1 MKLVSNLRLRLSE
14 TQYVITIVSRTY
26 EKASM
31 DQYLAASISLR
42 CEKKIY
48 EDSYIDNLTG
58 KGSMNPHLKKMV
70 AKADEMSKEQKESIL
85 TSSLY
90 PIEKVDESQRFVY
103 LEQFGVSVFEGNVYN
118 GNLSEQEKLL
128 KSLIHYDGTL
138 VSVKTKSLETA
149 NKEDNFRV
157 TIDDEEA
164 VIDIGLKGK
173 AKASQSLFKE
183 IVIQDVQP
191 SPQNQEIMKTDVSG
205 DGWNLL
211 TNSQLNGPMKSLMGF
226 YGNKTDKNY
235 YLLTND
241 GIKRTELGE
250 AFGLYLYRDSSI
262 SFLPENSD
270 VCETAAQFL
279 LSSKKINEYKTKSLI
294 ELLSVVSAKTAL
306 DCANFILSIKDSRDI
321 AVFALNMLKKGTVK
335 GWTDESLSQMK
346 LFADQK
352 SLEIIYGIN
361 KSLFTLQ
368 DMLTMDKT
376 ILVPGDR
383 AKVVKHEKERNA
395 QIDFIKDVNGEVT
408 IKALREQSGKLK
420 SNDDVKEFRDLV
432 KKLIAH
438 SKESLLDAS
447 DDHINSVYRLAK
459 RLKGLIPSIE
469 KQISEQGANK

>member
-191 SPQNQEIMKTDVSG
+191 SPQNQEIMNGDKEMRKVRAVSRP
-205 DGWNLL
+205 
-211 TNSQLNGPMKSLMGF
+211 SESV
-226 YGNKTDKNY
+226 
-235 YLLTND
+235 
-241 GIKRTELGE
+241 
-250 AFGLYLYRDSSI
+250 I
-262 SFLPENSD
+262 SDEKL
-270 VCETAAQFL
+270 AA
-279 LSSKKINEYKTKSLI
+279 E
-294 ELLSVVSAKTAL
+294 
-306 DCANFILSIKDSRDI
+306 ILSFVEGKD
-321 AVFALNMLKKGTVK
+321 
-335 GWTDESLSQMK
+335 E
-346 LFADQK
+346 
-352 SLEIIYGIN
+352 
-361 KSLFTLQ
+361 
-368 DMLTMDKT
+368 
-376 ILVPGDR
+376 
-383 AKVVKHEKERNA
+383 
-395 QIDFIKDVNGEVT
+395 
-408 IKALREQSGKLK
+408 
-420 SNDDVKEFRDLV
+420 
-432 KKLIAH
+432 
-438 SKESLLDAS
+438 
-447 DDHINSVYRLAK
+447 
-459 RLKGLIPSIE
+459 
-469 KQISEQGANK
+469 